1 MATWWT
7 GKIIQGLQAQY
18 KRDVSR
24 LEDKLKFG
32 KFPSTQQSLPE
43 SDGGPGNNRNQKEYI
58 KQEPHFEKW
67 QPIGQ
72 IKSWFRHKNGTP
84 KGRDFLHL
92 QQKWWETKD
101 GNHVKSKVAP
111 PRLKGKTDWCFPTR
125 SPHRPNP

>member
-1 MATWWT
+1 MFWMTFLNAVMKLLTNNFNAYR
-7 GKIIQGLQAQY
+7 KIIQGLQAQY

-72 IKSWFRHKNGTP
+72 IKSWFRHKKGTP
-84 KGRDFLHL
+84 RQVCVTTLSRGMLKIDKGRVF
-92 QQKWWETKD
+92 K
-101 GNHVKSKVAP
+101 N
-111 PRLKGKTDWCFPTR
+111 
-125 SPHRPNP
+125 PHIHWKA